1 MNNMRPTEE
10 ALRLLSKEI
19 TRSLDSPFLKGIE
32 GNDLALRF
40 DEILLRNTRGL
51 TGALEVVFKWKGKEL
66 AFIQREDVRLTTSN
80 TLAIAG
86 IEGHQRVNITEG
98 VRRFEVAP

>member
-1 MNNMRPTEE
+1 MNNLLPTEE

-19 TRSLDSPFLKGIE
+19 TRSIDSPFLGGVK
-32 GNDLALRF
+32 GNDLLLRF

-51 TGALEVVFKWKGKEL
+51 TGALEVVFKWKGQEL
-66 AFIQREDVRLTTSN
+66 AFIQREDIRLSTSN

-86 IEGHQRVNITEG
+86 IEGHQQFKITG
-98 VRRFEVAP
+98 S